1 MQTVPLDKKR
11 HQRKRFDCGV
21 EALNNYLKLMANQH
35 ASKDN
40 SRTYVLEDPKDES
53 IIAGFYTLAMVTVN
67 LSALPE
73 HLQNRHYSNHT
84 AGLIARLAVDKRYT
98 KRGIGSWLL
107 VDGLKKLLV
116 ASDMVGFPMVAV
128 DAKEGVSSF
137 YEQFGFQ
144 PFYEEKERL
153 FMPVADIRTSFGNG
167 IKNIH

>member
-1 MQTVPLDKKR
+1 
-11 HQRKRFDCGV
+11 
-21 EALNNYLKLMANQH
+21 MANQH

-116 ASDMVGFPMVAV
+116 ASDMAGFPMVAV
-128 DAKEGVSSF
+128 NAKEGVSSF